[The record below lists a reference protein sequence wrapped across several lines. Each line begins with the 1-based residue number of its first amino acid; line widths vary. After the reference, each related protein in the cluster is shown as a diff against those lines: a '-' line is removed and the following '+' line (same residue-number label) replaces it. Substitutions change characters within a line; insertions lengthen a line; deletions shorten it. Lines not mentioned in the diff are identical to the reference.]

1 MTRAYRS
8 LTWAVAALLLT
19 ACAAMAAQENAAP
32 REWQSLDVVGL
43 TALANELWTRG
54 DTAKAECE
62 RLASYVVQRYTA
74 DTAAGQGNL
83 EQWLDLQAVLGAEFP
98 AEIRTVMAGN
108 ITKNMVPGSPV
119 DVGLLQSD
127 RVVRIGSALASLG
140 QGPQAC
146 VLCSTWVNG
155 SEKYKGGSVDV
166 LLKIASLVGAQD
178 KEAAAARQRL
188 AAHVLGKFLGDP
200 ETVRTVDCSQWKG
213 FARCLGKEVTDEK
226 ACALWRDKLYEAFA
240 ESKVLPS
247 LKGEEVQDLENALY
261 VLGDKES
268 HRVVPAWMATGTAA
282 WQSLP
287 PSRLVFLAQQ
297 LSYCKESELPQKARL
312 ADFILTRY
320 VATTEAIREVAP
332 WEWRA
337 FARHL
342 AKEVK
347 EESRRTWAERLRV
360 AFGDAESLGKLNPDG
375 ILNLV
380 TALERLGDK
389 DTSKVLAAW
398 ASSDAA
404 WRSLQPEH
412 LQSFAKE
419 LVKGGETTKALRL
432 RLADQVTKTYVA
444 TPEAAQK
451 VACGT
456 WKNLAGALGSGL
468 DGATRRA
475 WVDGIVSAHAGS
487 PEALKTLKTG
497 GTCDLLDALAALGE
511 TAGALSVVERAL
523 AARPWTGSDLAQL
536 AGTLSKLGEGG
547 RAGRQRLLE
556 HVSSQCLANGT
567 AAKSLSCSD
576 WAQLVRNLGGDLTK
590 EQRAVW
596 RDGLRASFVADAQTL
611 RSLNRADVTSLANA
625 LRQLGD
631 QQSST
636 VVAAWILRR

>member
-1 MTRAYRS
+1 
-8 LTWAVAALLLT
+8 
-19 ACAAMAAQENAAP
+19 
-32 REWQSLDVVGL
+32 
-43 TALANELWTRG
+43 
-54 DTAKAECE
+54 
-62 RLASYVVQRYTA
+62 
-74 DTAAGQGNL
+74 
-83 EQWLDLQAVLGAEFP
+83 
-98 AEIRTVMAGN
+98 
-108 ITKNMVPGSPV
+108 
-119 DVGLLQSD
+119 
-127 RVVRIGSALASLG
+127 
-140 QGPQAC
+140 
-146 VLCSTWVNG
+146 
-155 SEKYKGGSVDV
+155 
-166 LLKIASLVGAQD
+166 
-178 KEAAAARQRL
+178 
-188 AAHVLGKFLGDP
+188 
-200 ETVRTVDCSQWKG
+200 
-213 FARCLGKEVTDEK
+213 
-226 ACALWRDKLYEAFA
+226 
-240 ESKVLPS
+240 
-247 LKGEEVQDLENALY
+247 
-261 VLGDKES
+261 
-268 HRVVPAWMATGTAA
+268 
-282 WQSLP
+282 
-287 PSRLVFLAQQ
+287 

-432 RLADQVTKTYVA
+432 RLAEYVA
-444 TPEAAQK
+444 KTCLATPDAAQALTCRNWRD
-451 VACGT
+451 V
-456 WKNLAGALGSGL
+456 AGALSKDL
-468 DGATRRA
+468 DGPARRA
-475 WVDGIVSAHAGS
+475 WANGIVSAHASS
-487 PEALKTLKTG
+487 PEALKTG
-497 GTCDLLDALAALGE
+497 DTCDLLDALAALGE
-511 TAGALSVVERAL
+511 TAGAVGVVERAL

-596 RDGLRASFVADAQTL
+596 RDGLRASFVADAQAL
-611 RSLNRADVTSLANA
+611 RSLRGADVTSLADA
-625 LRQLGD
+625 LQQLGD
-631 QQSST
+631 QRSST